1 MRILVLAE
9 RDSISSITSFIDLF
23 VQLPQFGLSKH
34 TFFSLKDTADHWKHK
49 YGLFTIYLYPYD
61 HRDIERMCGMVFD
74 EVVLINRKLDDL
86 SKEVKLNLLVSL
98 QDPKDGVEAHI
109 HEL

>member
-1 MRILVLAE
+1 
-9 RDSISSITSFIDLF
+9 
-23 VQLPQFGLSKH
+23 
-34 TFFSLKDTADHWKHK
+34 
-49 YGLFTIYLYPYD
+49 
-61 HRDIERMCGMVFD
+61 MVFD